1 MDAAGMSRLLDAFR
15 EARIAVVG
23 DFFLDK
29 YLVVDPA
36 IAEVSIE
43 TDLEAHQVVA
53 KRLSPGAAGTVTSN
67 LAALGVGT
75 IHAVGIIGRDGEGF
89 ELKEGLHA
97 RGVTTEFLTES
108 PDRFTPT
115 YTKPM
120 ALRPD
125 GSEVEMNRHDIRNR
139 ATTPK
144 ALDDALIADLRR
156 VVPQVDAV
164 IVLDQV
170 QERNFGVVTDR
181 VRSEL
186 AALAQRRPD
195 TVFFGDART
204 HIADFRN
211 IIIKPNAFEA
221 VAAIRPQHEGRPT
234 PALAR
239 ECGEELARRT
249 ARPLYVTLGPDGIL
263 VFDGKDWSHARTVP
277 AEGPIDIVGAGD
289 STTAGIVSSLCSG
302 ASLHDAAL
310 IGNVVAS
317 ITIQRIGTTG
327 TASPE
332 EVRARFDRFADAGIA

>member
-1 MDAAGMSRLLDAFR
+1 
-15 EARIAVVG
+15 
-23 DFFLDK
+23 
-29 YLVVDPA
+29 
-36 IAEVSIE
+36 
-43 TDLEAHQVVA
+43 
-53 KRLSPGAAGTVTSN
+53 
-67 LAALGVGT
+67 ALGVGT
-75 IHAVGIIGRDGEGF
+75 IHAVGLIGRDGEGF
-89 ELKEGLHA
+89 ELREGLHA
-97 RGVTTEFLTES
+97 RGVTTGFLTEA

-120 ALRPD
+120 AVQAD
-125 GSEVEMNRHDIRNR
+125 GSEVEMNRQDIKNR
-139 ATTPK
+139 TRTPE
-144 ALDDALIADLRR
+144 ALEDAVIGDLRR
-156 VVPQVDAV
+156 VVPEVDAV
-164 IVLDQV
+164 IALDQV

-181 VRSEL
+181 VRAEL
-186 AALAQRRPD
+186 ATLAREHTD
-195 TVFFGDART
+195 TVFFGDARA

-221 VAAIRPQHEGRPT
+221 VSAIRPGYSGEPT
-234 PALAR
+234 LDLAR
-239 ECGEELARRT
+239 DCAEELARRT

-332 EVRARFDRFADAGIA
+332 EVRARFGRFAAAGMV